1 MSKSERGGNTISVV
15 IISLAGKI
23 ITLLGRT
30 MYMGMFGATNPL
42 LNVYNYALEIPN
54 VVFNCIGTALNTV
67 IIPIYTALLAKN
79 ENKKAKKFL
88 DNIISISMLIIT
100 ALVAIGIVAAPL
112 IALISGDSVDTMH
125 RQYLTFA
132 LRILMPVMI
141 FYGLNYIFQG
151 ILQSHGQFKLPAAVS
166 APSGIVIIVYLIF
179 FADKW
184 GVTGLIFATI
194 IGLFTQPVIMLPA
207 IKELGYKYNF
217 SFDYKDESMKTA
229 GALTIPVL
237 ASVSSYQLNF
247 LFNNAMAFSFGT
259 VSIMIY
265 SQMLVQT
272 FMLTIVYAICSVYF
286 PRLSSQW
293 AKDNKETYGKS
304 LAEVIEYT
312 LFLILP
318 AACGFFLLR
327 YGIMDFL
334 LNWKVEASSNTM
346 LAGNLLGLYAIGIIA
361 ISMKEVL
368 DKAFYS
374 AKDTKTPAVFGFII
388 MAINIC
394 ATLLLL
400 KRFGA
405 HSMPVAYC
413 ISAFCGSAGLMFK
426 VNKLAPIMT
435 KAFFFRIGKIV
446 TATFV
451 MLCAAY
457 LAQRASADIYIVN
470 DVLTKLIRLIIPA
483 AVGAI
488 VYIAVGYFVK
498 IPALF
503 ILIKKGGK

>member
-1 MSKSERGGNTISVV
+1 MDKSQTSGNTISVV
-15 IISLAGKI
+15 IISLVGKI
-23 ITLLGRT
+23 ITLLGKT
-30 MYMGMFGATNPL
+30 MYMAIFGAANPL
-42 LNVYNYALEIPN
+42 LNVYDYALNIPN

-79 ENKKAKKFL
+79 ENEKAKKFL

-100 ALVAIGIVAAPL
+100 ALVSVGIVVAPL
-112 IALISGDSVDTMH
+112 IALVAGDSVDAQH
-125 RQYLTFA
+125 KQYLIFA
-132 LRILMPVMI
+132 LRVLMPVI
-141 FYGLNYIFQG
+141 VFYGLNYIFQG
-151 ILQSHGQFKLPAAVS
+151 ILQSHGSFKLPALVS
-166 APSGIVIIVYLIF
+166 APSGIVIILYLIF

-184 GVTGLIFATI
+184 GVTGLIYATVI
-194 IGLFTQPVIMLPA
+194 SLLTQPAIMLPA
-207 IKELGYKYNF
+207 IKKLGYRYRF

-229 GALTIPVL
+229 GVLTIPVL

-247 LFNNAMAFSFGT
+247 LFNNTMALRFGT

-272 FMLTIVYAICSVYF
+272 FMLTVVYAICSVYF
-286 PRLSSQW
+286 PRLSAHW
-293 AKDNKETYGKS
+293 AKDDKEIYGKS
-304 LAEVIEYT
+304 LTELIEYT

-334 LNWKVEASSNTM
+334 LNWKDGTSSDPV
-346 LAGNLLGLYAIGIIA
+346 LAGNLLGLYSIGIIA

-388 MAINIC
+388 MAVNIC

-400 KRFGA
+400 STFGA
-405 HSMPVAYC
+405 YSMPVAYC
-413 ISAFCGSAGLMFK
+413 LSAFCGSLGLMVK
-426 VNKLAPIMT
+426 ANKIVNIINKDFLAG
-435 KAFFFRIGKIV
+435 IGKIV
-446 TATFV
+446 TATAL
-451 MLCAAY
+451 MLFAAY
-457 LAQRASADIYIVN
+457 GAQIASTNIYVIN
-470 DVLTKLIRLIIPA
+470 DVVTKLVQLVIPA
-483 AVGAI
+483 VVGVI
-488 VYIAVGYFVK
+488 VYAAVGYFIK

-503 ILIKKGGK
+503 ILLKKGGK